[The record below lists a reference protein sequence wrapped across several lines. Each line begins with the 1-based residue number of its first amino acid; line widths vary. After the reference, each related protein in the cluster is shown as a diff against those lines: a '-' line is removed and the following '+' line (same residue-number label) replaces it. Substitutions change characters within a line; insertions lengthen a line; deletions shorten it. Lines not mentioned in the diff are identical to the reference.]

1 MQNFSIVYACL
12 QGRWIDGHRKLS
24 LETVSGHESQVR
36 FDPCMRQR
44 SALSPGIT
52 TLYTWFITQ
61 VPALPP
67 DLRTGSKAWWFQR
80 KLLLPQPF
88 KCLMLSVVILQSNTV
103 VPDHFYVLYSICF
116 LKALSFLVNNPG
128 QVKYGRNAG
137 CDP

>member
-24 LETVSGHESQVR
+24 LETGHESQVR
-36 FDPCMRQR
+36 FDSCIRQR